1 MCTYTGSGT
10 RYGFVVSS
18 LILLV
23 AGVGA
28 GEGPRRCCQRHL
40 DGQSN
45 GKQSTGGGWMIECV
59 TFFKKIAILWVTRV
73 VND

>member
-40 DGQSN
+40 DGQSSGEQ
-45 GKQSTGGGWMIECV
+45 GKS
-59 TFFKKIAILWVTRV
+59 FSFSALRSRAILGRLGYPKSPDP
-73 VND
+73 N